1 MILTAYTSDE
11 LVNALNE
18 DDVLSGDLIEHSD
31 LFLSGVT
38 DDIRFLYGREDVF
51 AVRTENYPHSSVS
64 VIRQV
69 VPNYES
75 PYIYEDSMTWD
86 SEMLEVSEADV
97 SRARG
102 LLDDVSSANC
112 YSRWSD
118 AREFLQHVYS
128 SAAYWVAAHIP
139 EARDTAEQILSDCLQ
154 RNDFDLADDLSIDD
168 DIVVSHYGEVFTL
181 SDGVVYRGH
190 RFPYTG
196 DYDDCMWWHNRTDV

>member
-1 MILTAYTSDE
+1 MILTANTSDE
-11 LVNALNE
+11 LVNILNE
-18 DDVLSGDLIEHSD
+18 EDVLSGDLIEHSD

-38 DDIRFLYGREDVF
+38 DDIRFLYGSENIF

-69 VPNYES
+69 PNYEA
-75 PYIYEDSMTWD
+75 PYIYEDSMIWD

-97 SRARG
+97 SRAHG
-102 LLDDVSSANC
+102 LLDDVSGAD

-128 SAAYWVAAHIP
+128 STAYWVASRIP
-139 EARDTAEQILSDCLQ
+139 EASDTAERILSNCLQ
-154 RNDFDLADDLSIDD
+154 RNDFDLVDDLSIDD
-168 DIVVSHYGEVFTL
+168 DIVVSHCGEVFTL

-196 DYDDCMWWHNRTDV
+196 DYDDCV

>member
-1 MILTAYTSDE
+1 MILTANTSDE
-11 LVNALNE
+11 LVNILNE
-18 DDVLSGDLIEHSD
+18 EDVLSGDLIEHSD

-38 DDIRFLYGREDVF
+38 DDIRFLYGSENIF

-69 VPNYES
+69 PNYEA
-75 PYIYEDSMTWD
+75 PYIYEDSMIWD

-97 SRARG
+97 SRAHG
-102 LLDDVSSANC
+102 LLDDVSGAD

-128 SAAYWVAAHIP
+128 SAAYWVASRIP
-139 EARDTAEQILSDCLQ
+139 EASDTAERILSNCLQ
-154 RNDFDLADDLSIDD
+154 RNDFDLVNDLSIDD
-168 DIVVSHYGEVFTL
+168 DIVVSHCGEVFTL

-196 DYDDCMWWHNRTDV
+196 DYDDCV

>member
-1 MILTAYTSDE
+1 MFFTANTSDE
-11 LVNALNE
+11 LVDVLNE
-18 DDVLSGDLIEHSD
+18 EGVVSGEIIEQSD

-38 DDIRFLYGREDVF
+38 DDIQFLYGSEDVF
-51 AVRTENYPHSSVS
+51 AVRSENYPHSSVS

-69 VPNYES
+69 TNYKA

-102 LLDDVSSANC
+102 LLDDVSSADY
-112 YSRWSD
+112 YSRQID
-118 AREFLQHVYS
+118 ALEFLQHVYS
-128 SAAYWVAAHIP
+128 SAAYWVASRIP
-139 EARDTAEQILSDCLQ
+139 EASDTAERILNECLQ
-154 RNDFDLADDLSIDD
+154 RNDFDLADDDLSLDD
-168 DIVVSHYGEVFTL
+168 DIVVSHYSEVFTL

-196 DYDDCMWWHNRTDV
+196 DYDDCMW

>member
-1 MILTAYTSDE
+1 MILTANTSDE
-11 LVNALNE
+11 LVNILNE
-18 DDVLSGDLIEHSD
+18 EDVLSGDLIEHSD

-38 DDIRFLYGREDVF
+38 DDIRFLYGSENIF

-69 VPNYES
+69 PNYEA
-75 PYIYEDSMTWD
+75 PYIYEDGMIWD

-97 SRARG
+97 SRAHG
-102 LLDDVSSANC
+102 LLDDVSGAD

-128 SAAYWVAAHIP
+128 SAAYWVATRIP
-139 EARDTAEQILSDCLQ
+139 EASDTAERFMEIALH
-154 RNDFDLADDLSIDD
+154 RNGFDFEEEIHIDD
-168 DIVVSHYGEVFTL
+168 DIVVSRYGEVFTL

-196 DYDDCMWWHNRTDV
+196 DYDDCAW

>member
-1 MILTAYTSDE
+1 MILTANTSDE
-11 LVNALNE
+11 LVNILNE
-18 DDVLSGDLIEHSD
+18 EDVLSGDLIEHSD

-38 DDIRFLYGREDVF
+38 DDIRFLYGSENIF

-69 VPNYES
+69 PNYEA
-75 PYIYEDSMTWD
+75 PYIYEDSMIWD

-97 SRARG
+97 SRAHG
-102 LLDDVSSANC
+102 LLDDVSGAD

-128 SAAYWVAAHIP
+128 SAAYWVASRIP
-139 EARDTAEQILSDCLQ
+139 EASDTAERILSNCLQ
-154 RNDFDLADDLSIDD
+154 RNDFDLVDDLSIDD
-168 DIVVSHYGEVFTL
+168 DIVVSHCGEVFTL

-196 DYDDCMWWHNRTDV
+196 DYDDCV

>member
-1 MILTAYTSDE
+1 MILTANTSDE
-11 LVNALNE
+11 LVNILNE
-18 DDVLSGDLIEHSD
+18 EDVLSGDLIEHSD

-38 DDIRFLYGREDVF
+38 DDIRFLYGSENIF

-69 VPNYES
+69 PNYEA
-75 PYIYEDSMTWD
+75 PYIYEDSMIWD

-97 SRARG
+97 SRAHG
-102 LLDDVSSANC
+102 LLDDVSGAD

-128 SAAYWVAAHIP
+128 SAAYWVASRIP
-139 EARDTAEQILSDCLQ
+139 EASDTAERILSNCLQ
-154 RNDFDLADDLSIDD
+154 RNDFDLVDDLSIYD
-168 DIVVSHYGEVFTL
+168 DIVVSHCGEVFTL

-196 DYDDCMWWHNRTDV
+196 DYDDCV

>member
-1 MILTAYTSDE
+1 MFFTANTSDE

-18 DDVLSGDLIEHSD
+18 EDVISGALIEQSD
-31 LFLSGVT
+31 LFISILT
-38 DDIRFLYGREDVF
+38 DDIWFLYGSEDVF
-51 AVRTENYPHSSVS
+51 AVHSENYPHSSVS

-69 VPNYES
+69 LDYEA

-102 LLDDVSSANC
+102 LLDDVSSADY

-118 AREFLQHVYS
+118 TLEFLQHVYS

-139 EARDTAEQILSDCLQ
+139 EASGTAERVLSECLQ
-154 RNDFDLADDLSIDD
+154 RNDFDFADDLSIDD

-196 DYDDCMWWHNRTDV
+196 DYDDCVW

>member
-1 MILTAYTSDE
+1 MILTANTSDE

-18 DDVLSGDLIEHSD
+18 EDVISGALIEQSD
-31 LFLSGVT
+31 LFISGLT
-38 DDIRFLYGREDVF
+38 DDIRFLYGSEDVF
-51 AVRTENYPHSSVS
+51 AVRTENYPHSSAS

-69 VPNYES
+69 PDYES
-75 PYIYEDSMTWD
+75 PYIYEDNMTWD

-97 SRARG
+97 SRAHG
-102 LLDDVSSANC
+102 LLNDVSGAD

-128 SAAYWVAAHIP
+128 SAAYRVASRIP
-139 EARDTAEQILSDCLQ
+139 EASGTAERVLGECLQ
-154 RNDFDLADDLSIDD
+154 RNDFDFADDLSIDD
-168 DIVVSHYGEVFTL
+168 DIVVSHCGEVFTL

-196 DYDDCMWWHNRTDV
+196 DYDDCMW

>member
-1 MILTAYTSDE
+1 MILTASASDE

-18 DDVLSGDLIEHSD
+18 EDVISGALIEQSD
-31 LFLSGVT
+31 LFLSGLT
-38 DDIRFLYGREDVF
+38 DDIRFLYGSEDVF

-69 VPNYES
+69 PDYEA

-86 SEMLEVSEADV
+86 SEMLEVSEADA

-102 LLDDVSSANC
+102 LLDDVSSADY

-118 AREFLQHVYS
+118 TREFLQHIYS
-128 SAAYWVAAHIP
+128 SAAYWVASRIP
-139 EARDTAEQILSDCLQ
+139 EARDTAERILSECLQ

-168 DIVVSHYGEVFTL
+168 DIVVSHYSEVFTL
-181 SDGVVYRGH
+181 SNGVVYRGH
-190 RFPYTG
+190 RFSYTG
-196 DYDDCMWWHNRTDV
+196 DYDDCAW

>member
-1 MILTAYTSDE
+1 MILTANTSDD

-18 DDVLSGDLIEHSD
+18 EDVISGALIEQSD
-31 LFLSGVT
+31 LFLSDVT
-38 DDIRFLYGREDVF
+38 NDIRFLYGSEDVF

-69 VPNYES
+69 PDYDA

-86 SEMLEVSEADV
+86 SEMLEVSESEV

-102 LLDDVSSANC
+102 LLDDVSGADY

-118 AREFLQHVYS
+118 AREFLQHVYG

-139 EARDTAEQILSDCLQ
+139 EARDTAEQILNDCLQ
-154 RNDFDLADDLSIDD
+154 RNDFDLADDDLSIDD

-190 RFPYTG
+190 RFSYTG
-196 DYDDCMWWHNRTDV
+196 DYDDCAW

>member
-1 MILTAYTSDE
+1 MILAANTSDE

-18 DDVLSGDLIEHSD
+18 EDVISGALIEQSD
-31 LFLSGVT
+31 LFISGLT
-38 DDIRFLYGREDVF
+38 DDIRFLYGSEDVF

-69 VPNYES
+69 PDYES
-75 PYIYEDSMTWD
+75 PYIYEDNMTWD

-97 SRARG
+97 SRAHG
-102 LLDDVSSANC
+102 LLNDVSGAD
-112 YSRWSD
+112 YSCWSD

-128 SAAYWVAAHIP
+128 SAAYWVASRIP
-139 EARDTAEQILSDCLQ
+139 EASDTAERTLGQCLQ
-154 RNDFDLADDLSIDD
+154 RNDFDIADDLSIDD

-190 RFPYTG
+190 RFSYTG
-196 DYDDCMWWHNRTDV
+196 DCDDCAW

>member
-1 MILTAYTSDE
+1 MILTANTSDE
-11 LVNALNE
+11 LVNILNE
-18 DDVLSGDLIEHSD
+18 EDVLSGDLIEHSD

-38 DDIRFLYGREDVF
+38 DDIRFLYGSENIF

-69 VPNYES
+69 PNYEA
-75 PYIYEDSMTWD
+75 PHIYEDSMTWD

-102 LLDDVSSANC
+102 LLDDVSSADY

-118 AREFLQHVYS
+118 ALEFLQHVYS
-128 SAAYWVAAHIP
+128 SAAYWVTSRIP
-139 EARDTAEQILSDCLQ
+139 EASDTAERILSECLQ
-154 RNDFDLADDLSIDD
+154 RNDFDFVDDLSIDD

-196 DYDDCMWWHNRTDV
+196 DYDDCVW

>member
-51 AVRTENYPHSSVS
+51 AVRSENYPHSSVS

-69 VPNYES
+69 PNYEA
-75 PYIYEDSMTWD
+75 PYGDGMTWD
-86 SEMLEVSEADV
+86 SEMLEVSEADI

-102 LLDDVSSANC
+102 LLDDVSSADC
-112 YSRWSD
+112 SHWGD
-118 AREFLQHVYS
+118 TLEFLQHVYS
-128 SAAYWVAAHIP
+128 SAAYWVASHIP
-139 EARDTAEQILSDCLQ
+139 EASGTAERVLSECLQ

-196 DYDDCMWWHNRTDV
+196 DYDDCAW